1 MRSVL
6 RSAIPPNV
14 SPLSAQFGGFVRLLG
29 AGMLDFFLLCVVG
42 TPLACV
48 FECVRVCR
56 CTSFLQG
63 THACQHIVCF
73 RWHAHTHTILFLS
86 ALVHR
91 FFSLSSFLSIC
102 WDDAC
107 VVCFSDIMLCVVF
120 QNGHSRRPAFCPLSD
135 GQCPRFFSAF
145 PTFLLDGAPFPCPL
159 ASFSSF
165 RMITHKKLRIAFSS
179 FCHL

>member
-1 MRSVL
+1 MF
-6 RSAIPPNV
+6 PPFQLSLAALFDCLELGCWIFFFCAWLGPLWLVCLNV
-14 SPLSAQFGGFVRLLG
+14 CVCVVALPSCKARTPVNTSFVF
-29 AGMLDFFLLCVVG
+29 AGMH
-42 TPLACV
+42 T
-48 FECVRVCR
+48 
-56 CTSFLQG
+56 
-63 THACQHIVCF
+63 
-73 RWHAHTHTILFLS
+73 HTHTILFLS